1 MVSNS
6 SFFKIFKD
14 SMQSE
19 PTRKDAVA
27 SESGKA
33 DESVLTAAQ
42 RATPSQAAASAAR
55 KPMELEEDLPRSI
68 ADTMKQM
75 GSHDEE
81 LRVRCEKIVELTRIV
96 QLLPQELSSVFLSF
110 NTVAGNL
117 AVQRRVLDETN
128 TSLDATRMALANRET
143 EIVYLRDGLA
153 GSEQKITELTGLV
166 GELRDRC
173 GQLEERVEDLL
184 DTNNENA
191 LQLRS
196 KDYSIEQLQAEGE
209 SQRNELNQARGKIKE
224 QEKALLEAASEKILL
239 REQLAHQVDER
250 DQLAKSF
257 EALNV
262 EANQIRRQSLATS
275 AELDDLRSKFG
286 KLDAEAQVVFTESKA
301 LREALINAETLH
313 AQSVQTYESKVA
325 ALNSRLRVSEE
336 LLSQS
341 RAEARKLSE
350 EQLAS
355 YKRIRQLEE
364 VPEKLADVNR
374 SLELT
379 TRSLKE
385 AQGDNDKLKSKIS
398 ELNDKV
404 SAKERLNQQA
414 AERIGSLQ
422 ESLAR
427 LQKEREMREA
437 ELRKQIEARE
447 ETIVK
452 ERTERS
458 YIEGVLET
466 ARRDR
471 SQLHK
476 TIVELRA
483 RMTSASTSA
492 VAKQSMDEYL
502 GDMDDLKSMLRE
514 SEQGVVNM
522 RKPKESGKR
531 SQKPS
536 E

>member
-6 SFFKIFKD
+6 SFFRIFKD

-19 PTRKDAVA
+19 PARKDVEP
-27 SESGKA
+27 SEIAKA
-33 DESVLTAAQ
+33 DASALASAP
-42 RATPSQAAASAAR
+42 RASSAQAAAGVARTAA
-55 KPMELEEDLPRSI
+55 EFEEDLPRSI

-96 QLLPQELSSVFLSF
+96 QLLPQELSSVFLNF

-117 AVQRRVLDETN
+117 AVQRRLLDETN

-143 EIVYLRDGLA
+143 EIVHLRDGLA
-153 GSEQKITELTGLV
+153 GSEQKVTELTGLV
-166 GELRDRC
+166 NELRDRC

-184 DTNNENA
+184 DTVNENA
-191 LQLRS
+191 LQIRS
-196 KDYSIEQLQAEGE
+196 KDYALEQLQAEAE
-209 SQRNELNQARGKIKE
+209 SQRNELNAARDKLKE
-224 QEKALLEAASEKILL
+224 QEKALLEAASDRILL

-250 DQLAKSF
+250 DQLAKAF
-257 EALNV
+257 ETLNV
-262 EANQIRRQSLATS
+262 EANQIRRQALATS

-350 EQLAS
+350 EQLVS
-355 YKRIRQLEE
+355 YKRIRELEDLPAKLSEANRNVDSNLRMLKDAQL
-364 VPEKLADVNR
+364 
-374 SLELT
+374 
-379 TRSLKE
+379 
-385 AQGDNDKLKSKIS
+385 DNDKLRTKVADLS
-398 ELNDKV
+398 EKLVTKD
-404 SAKERLNQQA
+404 RLNQQA

-427 LQKEREMREA
+427 LQKERESREA

-447 ETIVK
+447 EIISK
-452 ERTERS
+452 ERTERA

-492 VAKQSMDEYL
+492 VANQSLDEYL
-502 GDMDDLKSMLRE
+502 EDMDDLKSMLRE
-514 SEQGVVNM
+514 SDQGVVNL
-522 RKPKESGKR
+522 RKPKEGGKR

>member
-19 PTRKDAVA
+19 PARKDAVA

-33 DESVLTAAQ
+33 DVNAQAAAQ
-42 RATPSQAAASAAR
+42 RASQAQAAAAPAR
-55 KPMELEEDLPRSI
+55 KPVELEDDLPRSI

-96 QLLPQELSSVFLSF
+96 QLLPQELSSVFLNF

-117 AVQRRVLDETN
+117 AVQRRLLDETN
-128 TSLDATRMALANRET
+128 TSLDATRMALSNREA
-143 EIVYLRDGLA
+143 EIVHLRDGLS

-173 GQLEERVEDLL
+173 GQLEDRIEDLL
-184 DTNNENA
+184 DTNNEKA

-196 KDYSIEQLQAEGE
+196 KDYAIEQLQAEVE
-209 SQRNELNQARGKIKE
+209 SLRNELNAARDKLKE
-224 QEKALLEAASEKILL
+224 QEKALLEAASDKILL

-262 EANQIRRQSLATS
+262 EANQMRRQALATS

-325 ALNSRLRVSEE
+325 AMNSRLRVSEE

-355 YKRIRQLEE
+355 YKRVRELEDL
-364 VPEKLADVNR
+364 PAKLSESNR
-374 SLELT
+374 NVESNL
-379 TRSLKE
+379 RMLKE
-385 AQGDNDKLKSKIS
+385 AQLDNDKLRTKIAD
-398 ELNDKV
+398 LNEKLVTKD
-404 SAKERLNQQA
+404 RLNQQA

-422 ESLAR
+422 ESLSR
-427 LQKEREMREA
+427 SQKERETREG

-447 ETIVK
+447 ETIAK
-452 ERTERS
+452 ERTERA

-492 VAKQSMDEYL
+492 VVNQSMDEYL
-502 GDMDDLKSMLRE
+502 EDMDDLKSMLRE
-514 SEQGVVNM
+514 SEQGVVNL

>member
-19 PTRKDAVA
+19 PPRKDQPVA
-27 SESGKA
+27 EAGKS
-33 DESVLTAAQ
+33 D
-42 RATPSQAAASAAR
+42 PAASASPAR
-55 KPMELEEDLPRSI
+55 AAAPTSQSSSAMRAAAELEMDLPKSI

-96 QLLPQELSSVFLSF
+96 QLLPQELSSVFLTF

-117 AVQRRVLDETN
+117 AVQRRLVDEAN
-128 TSLDATRMALANRET
+128 TSLDATRIALSNRET
-143 EIVYLRDGLA
+143 EIVHLRDGLSA
-153 GSEQKITELTGLV
+153 SEQKVTELTGIV
-166 GELRDRC
+166 VDLRDRC
-173 GQLEERVEDLL
+173 AQLEERVEELL
-184 DTNNENA
+184 DDVNERG
-191 LQLRS
+191 LQIRS
-196 KDYSIEQLQAEGE
+196 KGYEVEQLQAEVDGLK
-209 SQRNELNQARGKIKE
+209 NDLMGAREKLKE
-224 QEKALLEAASEKILL
+224 QERALLEAASEKILL

-250 DQLAKSF
+250 DQLAKSY

-262 EANQIRRQSLATS
+262 EANQIRRQALATS
-275 AELDDLRSKFG
+275 SELDDLRSKYG
-286 KLDAEAQVVFTESKA
+286 KLDAEAQVVFSESKA

-341 RAEARKLSE
+341 RSEARKLSE

-355 YKRIRQLEE
+355 YKRIRELEE
-364 VPEKLADVNR
+364 IPGKLADVNR
-374 SLELT
+374 SLELNV
-379 TRSLKE
+379 RSLKE
-385 AQGDNDKLKSKIS
+385 AQAENEKLRAKASDLNEKI
-398 ELNDKV
+398 V
-404 SAKERLNQQA
+404 AKDRLNNQA

-422 ESLAR
+422 ETLAR
-427 LQKEREMREA
+427 FHKERDAREA

-447 ETIVK
+447 EAIAK
-452 ERTERS
+452 ERTERA

-471 SQLHK
+471 AQLHK

-483 RMTSASTSA
+483 RMTTSSAPATN
-492 VAKQSMDEYL
+492 QSMTDYL
-502 GDMDDLKSMLRE
+502 EDFDDLKSLLRE
-514 SEQGVVNM
+514 SDQGVVNL
-522 RKPKESGKR
+522 RKPKGGGKR
-531 SQKPS
+531 EPKAP

>member
-19 PTRKDAVA
+19 PARKDALV
-27 SESGKA
+27 SESGKPEA
-33 DESVLTAAQ
+33 SAPASAQ
-42 RATPSQAAASAAR
+42 RASQAQAAASAAR
-55 KPMELEEDLPRSI
+55 KSMEIEADLPLSI

-96 QLLPQELSSVFLSF
+96 QLLPQELSSVFLTF

-117 AVQRRVLDETN
+117 AVQRRLLDETN
-128 TSLDATRMALANRET
+128 TSLDATRMALSNRET
-143 EIVYLRDGLA
+143 EIVHLRDGLA
-153 GSEQKITELTGLV
+153 GSEQKVTELTGVV

-184 DTNNENA
+184 ETLNENA

-196 KDYSIEQLQAEGE
+196 KDYALEQLQAEAD
-209 SQRNELNQARGKIKE
+209 SQRNELNAARDKLRE
-224 QEKALLEAASEKILL
+224 QEKALLEAASDRILL

-257 EALNV
+257 ETLNI
-262 EANQIRRQSLATS
+262 EANQIRRQALATS

-350 EQLAS
+350 EQLVS
-355 YKRIRQLEE
+355 YKRIRE
-364 VPEKLADVNR
+364 
-374 SLELT
+374 LEL
-379 TRSLKE
+379 
-385 AQGDNDKLKSKIS
+385 
-398 ELNDKV
+398 
-404 SAKERLNQQA
+404 
-414 AERIGSLQ
+414 AEPAPGGS
-422 ESLAR
+422 
-427 LQKEREMREA
+427 
-437 ELRKQIEARE
+437 
-447 ETIVK
+447 
-452 ERTERS
+452 
-458 YIEGVLET
+458 
-466 ARRDR
+466 
-471 SQLHK
+471 
-476 TIVELRA
+476 
-483 RMTSASTSA
+483 
-492 VAKQSMDEYL
+492 
-502 GDMDDLKSMLRE
+502 
-514 SEQGVVNM
+514 
-522 RKPKESGKR
+522 
-531 SQKPS
+531 
-536 E
+536 